1 MIVFIVIVEVALV
14 LAAFAAVYRLT
25 RYRNRPIWLEDRR
38 TSGIRVDSD
47 DDQAPP
53 VRDR

>member
-25 RYRNRPIWLEDRR
+25 RYRCRPLPLEDRR
-38 TSGIRVDSD
+38 ASGTRADL
-47 DDQAPP
+47 DDQAP
-53 VRDR
+53 RTRGR